1 MPRLITAFNA
11 NTLETAMPLKA
22 PSCVVRV
29 EDVLITDELSS
40 RPTPPPDLRLENATL
55 HALAKAMATDPGS
68 MMQTLVDCAL
78 KLCNAGS
85 AGISLLDE
93 REGVF
98 RWVATA
104 GACAPWAGRTA
115 PVEFSPCGV
124 CLERGSAQLFADPGR
139 FYAWLRDKSP
149 AVTEALL
156 VPLREGKTAGT
167 MWVVSHDGETNF
179 TSEVARIL
187 TSLADFTSA
196 VSERNLAASALE
208 TCDARYRFTLD
219 ATHLGQWDLNIA
231 TGVVSISA
239 QHARIFGYRSPP
251 FWSYEIFLKHVVPED
266 RTRLDLK
273 FQHAL
278 ATGEDWE
285 IEYRI
290 NRTDGAVRWIWAKG
304 DVYEREKGRPLRM
317 TGLIMDIT
325 DRKRNEE
332 ELARAK
338 ARAEAASRAKDDFLA
353 VLSHELRTP
362 LTPALIMASL
372 LESRK
377 DLPADVHDDLAEIR
391 RNIGLES
398 RLIDD
403 MLDLTR
409 IINGKLRLEFQQA
422 DIHLLIRAAINIC
435 HKESAPRITLDLKA
449 ARHHVHG
456 DGARLQQV
464 FWNLCNNALKF
475 TDSTGSI
482 TVRTTDA
489 PGNRVRIEVIDTGV
503 GIDPQVLPRV
513 FNAFEQGDMSMTRQ
527 FGGLGLGLAISRN
540 LVDAHG
546 GMITV
551 SSAGKGRGATFGVEL
566 PTIPATAPADSNCR
580 SRGIAHTGRRLN
592 ILLVE
597 DHVPTLQALTMVLE
611 LKGHR
616 VTGVSSVG
624 EATETAGRES
634 FDLLISDLGL
644 PDGSGLDL
652 IRKVKDSFVGRSI
665 ALSGYGREQDIRN
678 SREAGFAAH
687 VTKPVDVEHL
697 EEVIRET
704 AHVH

>member
-40 RPTPPPDLRLENATL
+40 RPTLPPDLRLENATL

-179 TSEVARIL
+179 TSEDARIL

-325 DRKRNEE
+325 ARKRNEE

-566 PTIPATAPADSNCR
+566 PTIPATAPADSNSR
-580 SRGIAHTGRRLN
+580 SRGVAHTGRRLN

-652 IRKVKDSFVGRSI
+652 MRKVKNSFVGRSI
-665 ALSGYGREQDIRN
+665 ALSGYGMEQDIRN
-678 SREAGFAAH
+678 SREAGFTTH
-687 VTKPVDVEHL
+687 VTKPVDPEHL

-704 AHVH
+704 THVH

>member
-1 MPRLITAFNA
+1 
-11 NTLETAMPLKA
+11 MPLKA

-29 EDVLITDELSS
+29 EDVLITHELSS
-40 RPTPPPDLRLENATL
+40 RPTPSPDLRLENATL

-68 MMQTLVDCAL
+68 MMQTLVDSAL

-93 REGVF
+93 RAGVF

-115 PVEFSPCGV
+115 PAEFSPCGV

-149 AVTEALL
+149 AIPEALL

-167 MWVVSHDGETNF
+167 IWVLSHDGQTNF
-179 TSEVARIL
+179 TSEDARIL

-196 VSERNLAASALE
+196 VTERNRAASALE
-208 TCDARYRFTLD
+208 TIDARHRFTLN
-219 ATHLGQWDLNIA
+219 ATHLGQWDIDLV
-231 TGVVSISA
+231 TGVVSVSA

-251 FWSYEIFLKHVVPED
+251 CWSYEIFLKHVVPED
-266 RTRLDLK
+266 RPRLDRK

-290 NRTDGAVRWIWAKG
+290 KRSDGTVRWLWARG

-317 TGLIMDIT
+317 TGLVMDIT

-338 ARAEAASRAKDDFLA
+338 VRAEAASRAKDEFLA

-377 DLPADVHDDLAEIR
+377 DLPADVHDDLADIR

-409 IINGKLRLEFQQA
+409 IISGKLRLEFQQA

-435 HKESAPRITLDLKA
+435 QKEGALRITADLKA
-449 ARHHVHG
+449 ARHHIHG

-475 TDSTGSI
+475 TDSTGNV
-482 TVRTTDA
+482 TVRTSNA
-489 PGNRVRIEVIDTGV
+489 PGNRIRIEVIDTGV

-546 GMITV
+546 GVITA
-551 SSAGKGRGATFGVEL
+551 SSAGKGRGATFAVEL
-566 PTIPATAPADSNCR
+566 PTIPATAPADSNNR
-580 SRGIAHTGRRLN
+580 SQGVSRAATRLS

-597 DHVPTLQALTMVLE
+597 DHVPTLRALKVVLE
-611 LKGHR
+611 QKGHR

-624 EATETAGRES
+624 AATETAGRES

-678 SREAGFAAH
+678 SREAGFTAH